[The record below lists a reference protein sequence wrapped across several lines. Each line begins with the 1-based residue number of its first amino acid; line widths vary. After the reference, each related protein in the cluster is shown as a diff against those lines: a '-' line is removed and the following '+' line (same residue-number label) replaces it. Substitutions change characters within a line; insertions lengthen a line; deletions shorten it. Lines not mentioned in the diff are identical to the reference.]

1 MEDVEQRALTTY
13 AYPPPFWKRY
23 VDDTFM
29 ALPTGQIQQFH
40 DHLNSI
46 DPTIKFTIGTGMI
59 APISRHQSDTAQ

>member
-1 MEDVEQRALTTY
+1 MGFPNSVTLANLVMEDMEQRALTTY

-40 DHLNSI
+40 DPLNSI
-46 DPTIKFTIGTGMI
+46 EPTIKFTIELK
-59 APISRHQSDTAQ
+59 Q